1 MAQPPHLDLTPY
13 DAVLFDLDGVLTAT
27 AALHA
32 ECWKRTFDGLFAE
45 HAQEPFDIERDY
57 VAHVDGKPR
66 HDGARDLLRARGL
79 DAGPAQVGIVA
90 DRKQALVERALA
102 TGGVEAFPGSVRWV
116 RHLREAGV
124 RTAVVSSSTNARD
137 VLRAA
142 GIHGLFD
149 VVVDGGDLDA
159 LGLNGKPAP
168 DGFLEAAGRLGIA
181 PARAVVVEDA
191 LAGVAAGAAG
201 AFGLVIGVARTADP
215 ADLRAAG
222 ADVVVAD
229 LEEMI
234 PIELPWQIVE
244 RRLDPERMAAH
255 ESVFAVGNGY
265 LGIRGAPEEGAP
277 SHDPGVILNGL
288 HETWPILYPED
299 AHGLARVGQTIV
311 NATDGSIIRLF
322 VDDEPVDLTSAG
334 LKRFERV
341 LDLGTGVLSR
351 EVEWE
356 TPRGRRVLIRSRR
369 LASLEDRHLAAMDY
383 EVVALDEHV
392 RIVISSELVTHA
404 PSETADDPR
413 RGKGFAEKVLVPVAA
428 HAHGAR
434 AVLRLATRSSGLEMA
449 CGIEHNVECGSAVT
463 VEATAEG
470 DGAQVVVVAELEPG
484 ASLRLSKYVAYHW
497 AAQAPAGDLEA
508 RVERTLDRAGAQ
520 RYDAIEE
527 EHRRH
532 VSDFWRRSDIELTGA
547 PDLQHR
553 VRFNL
558 FQLLQATAR
567 SEGHGVPAKGVTGR
581 G

>member
-1 MAQPPHLDLTPY
+1 MRVRPGCPCAAPSSKLGEWPILLIRISLRY

-32 ECWKRTFDGLFAE
+32 DCWKQAFDGLLAE

-79 DAGPAQVGIVA
+79 DAGPEQVGIVA

-102 TGGVEAFPGSVRWV
+102 AGGVEAFPGSVRWV

-142 GIHGLFD
+142 GIDDLFE
-149 VVVDGGDLDA
+149 VIVDGGDLEA
-159 LGLNGKPAP
+159 LGLEGKPAP
-168 DGFLEAAGRLGIA
+168 DGFLEAAARLGVA

-201 AFGLVIGVARTADP
+201 AFGLVIGVARTAEP

-222 ADVVVAD
+222 AHIVVDD
-229 LEEMI
+229 LEELI
-234 PIELPWQIVE
+234 PVEPPWQIVE
-244 RRLDPERMAAH
+244 RRLDPDRMAAN

-322 VDDEPVDLTSAG
+322 VDDEPLDLATAG
-334 LKRFERV
+334 LTRFERV

-356 TPRGRRVLIRSRR
+356 TARGRRVLIRSRR

-392 RIVISSELVTHA
+392 RIAISSELVTHA
-404 PSETADDPR
+404 PGETADDPAAGRASPR
-413 RGKGFAEKVLVPVAA
+413 RCSCPCRPARTAGAPCCSSRPAA
-428 HAHGAR
+428 ADSR
-434 AVLRLATRSSGLEMA
+434 
-449 CGIEHNVECGSAVT
+449 
-463 VEATAEG
+463 
-470 DGAQVVVVAELEPG
+470 
-484 ASLRLSKYVAYHW
+484 W
-497 AAQAPAGDLEA
+497 
-508 RVERTLDRAGAQ
+508 RAGWSTTSSPSP
-520 RYDAIEE
+520 R
-527 EHRRH
+527 
-532 VSDFWRRSDIELTGA
+532 
-547 PDLQHR
+547 
-553 VRFNL
+553 
-558 FQLLQATAR
+558 
-567 SEGHGVPAKGVTGR
+567 
-581 G
+581 